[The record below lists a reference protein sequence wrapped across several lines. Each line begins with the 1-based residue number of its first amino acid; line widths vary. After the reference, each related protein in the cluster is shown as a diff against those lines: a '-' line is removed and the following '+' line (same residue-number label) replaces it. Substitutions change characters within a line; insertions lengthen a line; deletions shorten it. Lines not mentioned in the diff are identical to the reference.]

1 MPYLFEPLLLISL
14 FISAITIQRYS
25 TKEKFKKIS
34 IILLIIISATALVR
48 FLQMNAG
55 TPYNYHDLYHY
66 VIGGKYFNYLG
77 YKHLYIATAQ
87 ALEEQGFSLKEITVR
102 DLSNKENGNDVHWR
116 EKVEALKKT
125 IPPEIWIEF
134 KSDVSFFSE
143 KLYHSPQHWQR
154 IFNDYGFNPA
164 PLWVLEAAPVLHVLP
179 LATIFPYL
187 PFIDYAFLIL
197 VSLLLASLAR
207 TWSHRYALF
216 AVYWLI
222 ITYYPAVTL
231 QAYLFTISSFL
242 RYSWF
247 FFLATGSYFLIKQ
260 RYFTAGCF
268 LTLAG
273 LERLFPFAFVGVT
286 GLMLLM
292 QLFPFNVHWNTF
304 KQSAFFK
311 FSLGIFSSFCLIVIL
326 YISFYPISYLIDFK
340 NTMQMHNN
348 LYVANNVGY
357 KKVATFSGER
367 IGYEFWY
374 VDIADREAMTRN
386 SGENDTVFYQTLS
399 KRYDNNFS
407 AKILQITCLMLVAL
421 LALRFISLIQ
431 AIWLLS
437 ITLLFFLT
445 LMSYYYQVF
454 FALYAVILMYF
465 SQEQPQ
471 AFKALLYLL
480 GFCLSTATAAFFFNS
495 ILDISTVISVSLWF
509 FLPLIASSYVL
520 NNRQQ
525 LIVAGGLSIG
535 FGIILWQNLQTTHPN
550 LSPYSQFHPFFA
562 FNGVQ
567 LQQVMPN
574 LKLIPRT
581 YLDENANRIQE
592 TGAILRTDNVIE
604 FNLTLNPFKE
614 DETLVVLLRSDFN
627 YPVSLALQANGT
639 TIIQARKIPQFGSFW
654 KYEPLLIPASALH
667 AGENQIQIKLVEGK
681 ALALFHVWCG
691 YFKEN

>member
-1 MPYLFEPLLLISL
+1 MPYLFEPLFLISL
-14 FISAITIQRYS
+14 FIFAITIQRYS
-25 TKEKFKKIS
+25 KKEKFKKLS
-34 IILLIIISATALVR
+34 IIILVSISLFTVSR
-48 FLQMNAG
+48 FLQMNSG

-77 YKHLYIATAQ
+77 YKYLYVATAQ
-87 ALEEQGFSLKEITVR
+87 ALEEHGFPLNDITVR

-116 EKVEALKKT
+116 AKAETLKKT
-125 IPPEIWIEF
+125 IPTEIWIEF
-134 KSDVSFFSE
+134 KADIYFFSE
-143 KLYHSPQHWQR
+143 KLNHSPQYWQT
-154 IFNDYGFNPA
+154 ILNDYGFNPA
-164 PLWVLEAAPVLHVLP
+164 PLWVLEAAPFLHALP
-179 LATIFPYL
+179 LATLFPWL
-187 PFIDYAFLIL
+187 PFIDYSLLVL
-197 VSLLLASLAR
+197 VSFLLASLAH
-207 TWSHRYALF
+207 TATHRCALF

-222 ITYYPAVTL
+222 IVYYPAVTL

-247 FFLATGSYFLIKQ
+247 FFLASGSYFLIKQ

-286 GLMLLM
+286 GLILLI
-292 QLFPFNVHWNTF
+292 QLFPLKLQWNTF

-311 FSLGIFSSFCLIVIL
+311 FSLGILSSFCLIFVL
-326 YISFYPISYLIDFK
+326 YNSYYPLSHLIDFK
-340 NTMQMHNN
+340 NNMQTHNN
-348 LYVANNVGY
+348 LYAANNVGY

-374 VDIADREAMTRN
+374 VDATDRETMTRN
-386 SGENDTVFYQTLS
+386 TDENDTVFYQTLS
-399 KRYDNNFS
+399 KRYNNNFS
-407 AKILQITCLMLVAL
+407 AKILQITCLMLVTVF
-421 LALRFISLIQ
+421 ALRFISLIQ

-437 ITLLFFLT
+437 ITLLFFFT

-465 SQEQPQ
+465 SQEQPH

-480 GFCLSTATAAFFFNS
+480 GFCLSTATAVLFFNT
-495 ILDISTVISVSLWF
+495 ILDISTFISVSLWF

-520 NNRQQ
+520 NHRQQ
-525 LIVAGGLSIG
+525 LMVASGLSIC
-535 FGIILWQNLQTTHPN
+535 FVIIVWQNLQTTNPN
-550 LSPYSQFHPFFA
+550 LSPYSQFYPFFA

-567 LQQVMPN
+567 LQQVMPS

-592 TGAILRTDNVIE
+592 TGAILRTGNVIE

-614 DETLVVLLRSDFN
+614 DENLVVLLRSDFN

-654 KYEPLLIPASALH
+654 KYEPLLIPASALRT
-667 AGENQIQIKLVEGK
+667 GENQIQIKLVEGK
-681 ALALFHVWCG
+681 AFALFHVWCG